1 MISVIIPTLLKVN
14 RLYQT
19 IQELSLSNEVG
30 EIIIIN
36 NTQDEV
42 DFNNPKIVQIFEG
55 KNTYINPAWNK
66 GAKLAKFDK
75 LCIMNDDIWF
85 DWKYLKYISQ
95 YITEDI
101 GLIGMSNFNYQNPI
115 YPFQINP
122 IQPNLKTTRG
132 HRPTGYACCFFIHKN
147 NWDFI
152 PEEMKLWCGDDWL
165 FYRSKKYNYVI
176 DGLKCEGDISTT
188 LDDESLQAEFNPIK
202 TNDMMTMKKFVEDG
216 LIENYLLGTIWWN
229 K

>member
-122 IQPNLKTTRG
+122 IQPNLKTNRG

-147 NWDFI
+147 NLV
-152 PEEMKLWCGDDWL
+152 MKVIRWIMSFLVFNLLYALASWL
-165 FYRSKKYNYVI
+165 SELYLGWVLSILPFTQTFFFLRTIKFCFYR
-176 DGLKCEGDISTT
+176 
-188 LDDESLQAEFNPIK
+188 F
-202 TNDMMTMKKFVEDG
+202 
-216 LIENYLLGTIWWN
+216 
-229 K
+229 